1 MRRPSNL
8 ELRGAVDILSRALM
22 HVGRNYI
29 VNDKRW
35 CNYAVDEWGT
45 GQYLDPARQ
54 AASEFLD
61 FAVWRVKK
69 ELEKC

>member
-1 MRRPSNL
+1 
-8 ELRGAVDILSRALM
+8 M